1 MQVRVV
7 RISKAAL
14 VSWKHC
20 RFQRQTAGPSDKVDV
35 CLLPA
40 GPFSGAALVGQGAQA
55 NSLRSSFSVLEFK
68 LWKINILQYTLA
80 LQYCVHTLS
89 ISRRQETYFLTYK
102 IVHYMNIQI
111 HFFVR
116 QKKLSINLF

>member
-14 VSWKHC
+14 VSWKLC

-55 NSLRSSFSVLEFK
+55 NSLRSSFFQFLSSNFGRLTFCSIHWLCSTVSTPCQFPDDGK
-68 LWKINILQYTLA
+68 LI
-80 LQYCVHTLS
+80 
-89 ISRRQETYFLTYK
+89 F
-102 IVHYMNIQI
+102 
-111 HFFVR
+111 
-116 QKKLSINLF
+116 

>member
-1 MQVRVV
+1 MLSGSQKQHLYPGR
-7 RISKAAL
+7 
-14 VSWKHC
+14 HC

-55 NSLRSSFSVLEFK
+55 NSLRSSFFSVLEFK

-80 LQYCVHTLS
+80 LQLLCPHLVNFPTTGNLFSNILTSTLY
-89 ISRRQETYFLTYK
+89 EYTNT
-102 IVHYMNIQI
+102 
-111 HFFVR
+111 FFVR
-116 QKKLSINLF
+116 Q